1 MNINSTRIL
10 ALIWKEFLAVWRDP
24 KSRISLLVPPVVQL
38 FIFTFAATL
47 DVKDVS
53 MGIVNMDSGRQ
64 SYELVQRFRG
74 SPTFSKI
81 AMLDGM
87 EQVGPFIDN
96 QRGMMVL
103 AIDPEFSRNIEERQP
118 ALVELILDGR
128 KSNST
133 QIVAG
138 YTESIISQFNTDLAR
153 QLDMPEM
160 NVRLIPRNWFNPN
173 LHYYWY
179 NVPSLV
185 ALLSMLTALIV
196 TSLSIARERE
206 IGTFDQLLV
215 SPLTPVEILI
225 GKMVP
230 GIVIG
235 TLEGTLILTVGVLVF
250 QVPFTGS
257 LPLYYLSL
265 VIFITS
271 IVGVGL
277 FISSLCSTQQQAIL
291 GTFIFMV
298 PSVLLSGY
306 ATPIENMPE
315 WLQPVSYLI
324 PFRYMLVISKGL
336 FLKAMPAWIVL
347 KNIWPMVLIGIF
359 TLTGA
364 NLLFR
369 RRLQ

>member
-1 MNINSTRIL
+1 MIVNKTRVL
-10 ALIWKEFLAVWRDP
+10 ALILKEFLAVWRDP
-24 KSRISLLVPPVVQL
+24 KSRISLLVPPVIQL
-38 FIFTFAATL
+38 CIFTFAATL

-53 MGIVNMDSGRQ
+53 IGILNRDTGRYG
-64 SYELVQRFRG
+64 YELVQRFRG
-74 SPTFSKI
+74 SPTFSHI
-81 AMLDGM
+81 AMLEGM
-87 EQVGPFIDN
+87 EHVSPFIDN
-96 QRGMMVL
+96 QKGMMVVS
-103 AIDPEFSRNIEERQP
+103 IDQQFSRNIEQKQP
-118 ALVELILDGR
+118 AIVELVLDGR

-138 YTESIISQFNTDLAR
+138 YTESIITQFNTDLAR
-153 QLDMPEM
+153 ELNIPEM
-160 NVRLIPRNWFNPN
+160 NVRLVPRNWFNPN
-173 LHYYWY
+173 LLYYWY

-215 SPLTPVEILI
+215 SPLTPLEILI

-235 TLEGTLILTVGVLVF
+235 SLEGTLILTVGVLLF

-257 LPLYYLSL
+257 LPMYYLSL
-265 VIFITS
+265 LIFITS

-291 GTFIFMV
+291 GTFVFMV

-306 ATPIENMPE
+306 ATPIENMPT
-315 WLQPVSYLI
+315 WLQPVTYII
-324 PFRYMLVISKGL
+324 PFRYMLLISKGL

-347 KNIWPMVLIGIF
+347 KNIWPMVLIGLC

>member
-1 MNINSTRIL
+1 MIINKTRVW
-10 ALIWKEFLAVWRDP
+10 ALIVKEFLAVWRDP
-24 KSRISLLVPPVVQL
+24 KSRIALLVPPVVQL
-38 FIFTFAATL
+38 CIFTFAATL

-53 MGIVNMDSGRQ
+53 IGILNRDSGAHG
-64 SYELVQRFRG
+64 YELVQRFRG
-74 SPTFSKI
+74 SPTFSHI
-81 AMLDGM
+81 AMLEGV
-87 EQVGPFIDN
+87 EQIAPYIDN
-96 QRGMMVL
+96 QKGMMVVS
-103 AIDPEFSRNIEERQP
+103 IDSQFSEKIDEKQP
-118 ALVELILDGR
+118 AIVELILDGR

-138 YTESIISQFNTDLAR
+138 YTESIITQFNTDLAR
-153 QLDMPEM
+153 QINFPEM
-160 NVRLIPRNWFNPN
+160 NVRLVPRNWFNPN
-173 LHYYWY
+173 LLYYWY

-196 TSLSIARERE
+196 TSISIARERE

-215 SPLTPVEILI
+215 SPLTPIEILI

-235 TLEGTLILTVGVLVF
+235 TLEGTLILIVGVLLF

-257 LPLYYLSL
+257 LFLYYLSL
-265 VIFITS
+265 IIFITS

-291 GTFIFMV
+291 GTFVFMV

-306 ATPIENMPE
+306 ATPIENMPV
-315 WLQPVSYLI
+315 WLQPASYFI

-347 KNIWPMVLIGIF
+347 NNIWPMVLIGFF
-359 TLTGA
+359 TLSGA

>member
-1 MNINSTRIL
+1 MMISTTRVL
-10 ALIWKEFLAVWRDP
+10 SLMWKEFLAVWRDP
-24 KSRISLLVPPVVQL
+24 KSRMAILVPPIVQL
-38 FIFTFAATL
+38 CIFTFAATL
-47 DVKDVS
+47 DVKNVS
-53 MGIVNMDSGRQ
+53 IGILNRDGGSH
-64 SYELVQRFRG
+64 SFEFVQRFKG
-74 SPTFSKI
+74 ASTFSHI
-81 AMLDGM
+81 TMLEGM
-87 EQVGPFIDN
+87 EQIAPFIDT
-96 QRGMMVL
+96 QRGMMVVS
-103 AIDPEFSRNIEERQP
+103 IDQNFSKNIEEKKP
-118 ALVELILDGR
+118 AIVELILDGR

-138 YTESIISQFNTDLAR
+138 YTESIINQYNTDLAAN
-153 QLDMPEM
+153 MHFPEV
-160 NVRLIPRNWFNPN
+160 NVRLVQRNWFNPN
-173 LHYYWY
+173 LYYYWY

-196 TSLSIARERE
+196 TSISIARERE

-215 SPLTPVEILI
+215 SPLTPLEILI
-225 GKMVP
+225 GKMIP

-235 TLEGTLILTVGVLVF
+235 TLEGSLILTVGVLLF

-257 LPLYYLSL
+257 LLLYYFSL

-306 ATPIENMPE
+306 ATPIENMPS
-315 WLQPVSYLI
+315 WLQPVSYII
-324 PFRYMLVISKGL
+324 PFRYMLLISKGL

-347 KNIWPMVLIGIF
+347 RNIWPMVLIGIF

-364 NLLFR
+364 DLLFR
-369 RRLQ
+369 RRLE